1 MEGDSVGKYLD
12 ASWSWCAECEI
23 IQRDFLFGC
32 MVLLRRMEI
41 FRGIFLGA
49 CIASQNV
56 ELFRGFV
63 VNIWMDRVVELRM
76 ELCSGIFAIAIASLT
91 SESCFRYRN

>member
-1 MEGDSVGKYLD
+1 MRGLG
-12 ASWSWCAECEI
+12 AQNGI
-23 IQRDFLFGC
+23 IQRD
-32 MVLLRRMEI
+32 
-41 FRGIFLGA
+41 FLGA

-63 VNIWMDRVVELRM
+63 VNIWMDRVVVLRM
-76 ELCSGIFAIAIASLT
+76 ELCSGIFATAIASLT